1 MHQYCTYILLLYTD
15 LYSWV
20 IQTLFGN
27 VVQGNLSFS
36 CVQCKECTCTLYSIY
51 CMTYVS
57 TVCTS
62 HSSHTFNGTVQHT
75 WPYLLFSYFV
85 SESTSSCSQTRN
97 ENTATMEYP
106 LIIHGTNKFPFLF
119 QNLPQLFLDR
129 NKNTAT
135 MEKPL
140 QEQHCMASCLTNT
153 LKNILVLL
161 TI

>member
-106 LIIHGTNKFPFLF
+106 LIIHGTKKFPFCFRIYLSWSCTGTRIPPQWNNLF
-119 QNLPQLFLDR
+119 R
-129 NKNTAT
+129 NNTAW
-135 MEKPL
+135 PAVSPIL
-140 QEQHCMASCLTNT
+140 
-153 LKNILVLL
+153 LKIFQSY
-161 TI
+161 